1 MARTA
6 ASAELWSTSIGKS
19 GWRALAASWLGW
31 MLCCSDYRL
40 ETLHSYGEFALFP
53 GSTHVK
59 ASTSRSL
66 AFCLLVILTS
76 FDLFAQSA
84 STGALTGTVF
94 DPAGAVVSNATIIL
108 RNNGTRQTFT
118 DVTNPSGIYRF
129 ALLPPGQYERNDLW
143 KFRKEYS

>member
-1 MARTA
+1 M
-6 ASAELWSTSIGKS
+6 
-19 GWRALAASWLGW
+19 
-31 MLCCSDYRL
+31 CFSDYRVD
-40 ETLHSYGEFALFP
+40 TLHADGEFAFFS
-53 GSTHVK
+53 GRTHVK
-59 ASTSRSL
+59 ASTTQSL
-66 AFCLLVILTS
+66 ALCLLIILAS

-94 DPAGAVVSNATIIL
+94 DPAGAVASNATIIL

>member
-1 MARTA
+1 M
-6 ASAELWSTSIGKS
+6 SIQGS
-19 GWRALAASWLGW
+19 V
-31 MLCCSDYRL
+31 MCFSDYSL
-40 ETLHSYGEFALFP
+40 DTLHSDGEFTFFP
-53 GSTHVK
+53 GRTHVK

-66 AFCLLVILTS
+66 AFCLLVILAS

-118 DVTNPSGIYRF
+118 DVTDPSGIYRF